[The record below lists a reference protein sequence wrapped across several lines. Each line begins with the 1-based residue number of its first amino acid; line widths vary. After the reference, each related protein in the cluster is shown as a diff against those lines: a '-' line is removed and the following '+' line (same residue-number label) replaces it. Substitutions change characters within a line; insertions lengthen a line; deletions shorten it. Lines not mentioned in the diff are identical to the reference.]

1 MFIMKIFLLLY
12 FYYLVASEHHY
23 RDCLDFEQILL
34 ACSSLIM
41 ALFSGAF
48 KKNEG
53 KCKLTGTTT
62 SSGKLSIMLN
72 FECPKD
78 AENVVK
84 GQGREASL
92 GTYQTEIIEN
102 FC

>member
-1 MFIMKIFLLLY
+1 MFIMKIILLLY
-12 FYYLVASEHHY
+12 FYYLLASEHHY
-23 RDCLDFEQILL
+23 SDCLDFEQILL
-34 ACSSLIM
+34 ACSSLM

-53 KCKLTGTTT
+53 QCKLTGTTT

-84 GQGREASL
+84 R
-92 GTYQTEIIEN
+92 
-102 FC
+102 